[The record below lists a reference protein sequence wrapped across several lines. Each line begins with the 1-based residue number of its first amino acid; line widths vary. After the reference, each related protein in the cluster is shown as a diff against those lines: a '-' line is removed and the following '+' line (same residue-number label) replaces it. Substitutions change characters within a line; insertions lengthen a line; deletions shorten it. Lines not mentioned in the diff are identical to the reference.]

1 MTQNRPDPADA
12 FRKLVTEWER
22 GFDKL
27 ANRFMGTDEFSRSMN
42 QMQSMQMSMQK
53 AFNERMANQL
63 SAFNLPSRD
72 DVLRLGENVRAVED
86 RVARIEEMLIT
97 LTGAGSGAKPKGP
110 PRTKLPPSRDT
121 GGDSGGNRDE

>member
-1 MTQNRPDPADA
+1 MTQNKTDPADA

-42 QMQSMQMSMQK
+42 QMQSMQLSMQK
-53 AFNERMANQL
+53 AFSESMANQL

-72 DVLRLGENVRAVED
+72 DVLRLGESVRAVED
-86 RVARIEEMLIT
+86 RVAHIEEMLVT
-97 LTGAGSGAKPKGP
+97 LTGADARAKPTGP
-110 PRTKLPPSRDT
+110 PRTRQPPSS
-121 GGDSGGNRDE
+121 SGNSDE